1 LWPATGAAGMRKA
14 ATRIDGREEPARD
27 RAGTKMDT
35 VTAKDIRAAEKALKG
50 ITYVTPLQ
58 ESNALNDV
66 LNARCFFKLENL
78 QRTGSFKLRGAY
90 NRMCHLTPEE
100 LQRGVVA
107 ASAGNH
113 AQGVA
118 LAATLVGTS
127 AVIVMPELASMTKVT
142 ATEAYGAEVELA
154 GQHFDE
160 AFARAQE
167 IARDTGRVLIHAFED
182 PLVIAGQGTVALEM
196 LDAKPDLDVLVV
208 PVGGGGLISGMAIA
222 AKSRN
227 PRIRVIGVQAEG
239 AAAMA
244 ASRQAGHLTTLPA
257 ADTIAD
263 GIAVKRPGQLTFALI
278 QEYVDDIVTVGDH
291 DISRAILLF
300 LERFKIVVEGAG
312 AAGLAA
318 LLAGRIS
325 VGPERV
331 GVLVSGGN
339 IDVGLL
345 SRLLEKGLTEE
356 GRQLHLRAVIRDT
369 PGQLSALLAVVAQQR
384 ANVLSVEHE
393 RWHPGINADQ
403 VEVRLVLETRDERH
417 AKEVLAAVAAKNPG
431 VEPIA

>member
-1 LWPATGAAGMRKA
+1 
-14 ATRIDGREEPARD
+14 
-27 RAGTKMDT
+27 MDT
-35 VTAKDIRAAEKALKG
+35 VTVKDIRAAEKALKG

-160 AFARAQE
+160 AFARAQD

-196 LDAKPDLDVLVV
+196 LDAKPDLDVMVV

-227 PRIRVIGVQAEG
+227 PRIRVIGVQAQG

-244 ASRQAGHLTTLPA
+244 ASRQAGHVTALST

-300 LERFKIVVEGAG
+300 LERFKLVVEGAG

-417 AKEVLAAVAAKNPG
+417 AQEVLAAVAATNPG

>member
-1 LWPATGAAGMRKA
+1 MRKA

>member
-1 LWPATGAAGMRKA
+1 
-14 ATRIDGREEPARD
+14 
-27 RAGTKMDT
+27 MDT

-118 LAATLVGTS
+118 LVGTS
-127 AVIVMPELASMTKVT
+127 AVVVMPELASMTKVT

-208 PVGGGGLISGMAIA
+208 PIGGGGLISGMAIA

>member
-1 LWPATGAAGMRKA
+1 
-14 ATRIDGREEPARD
+14 
-27 RAGTKMDT
+27 MDT

-208 PVGGGGLISGMAIA
+208 PIGGGGLISGMAIA

>member
-1 LWPATGAAGMRKA
+1 
-14 ATRIDGREEPARD
+14 
-27 RAGTKMDT
+27 
-35 VTAKDIRAAEKALKG
+35 
-50 ITYVTPLQ
+50 
-58 ESNALNDV
+58 
-66 LNARCFFKLENL
+66 
-78 QRTGSFKLRGAY
+78 
-90 NRMCHLTPEE
+90 
-100 LQRGVVA
+100 
-107 ASAGNH
+107 
-113 AQGVA
+113 
-118 LAATLVGTS
+118 
-127 AVIVMPELASMTKVT
+127 
-142 ATEAYGAEVELA
+142 
-154 GQHFDE
+154 
-160 AFARAQE
+160 
-167 IARDTGRVLIHAFED
+167 
-182 PLVIAGQGTVALEM
+182 
-196 LDAKPDLDVLVV
+196 
-208 PVGGGGLISGMAIA
+208 
-222 AKSRN
+222 
-227 PRIRVIGVQAEG
+227 
-239 AAAMA
+239 
-244 ASRQAGHLTTLPA
+244 
-257 ADTIAD
+257 
-263 GIAVKRPGQLTFALI
+263 LTFALI

-300 LERFKIVVEGAG
+300 LERFKLVVEGAG

-417 AKEVLAAVAAKNPG
+417 AQEVLAAVAATNPG

>member
-1 LWPATGAAGMRKA
+1 
-14 ATRIDGREEPARD
+14 
-27 RAGTKMDT
+27 MDT

-127 AVIVMPELASMTKVT
+127 AVVVMPELASMTKVT

-196 LDAKPDLDVLVV
+196 LDAKPDLDMLVV
-208 PVGGGGLISGMAIA
+208 PIGGGGLISGMAIA